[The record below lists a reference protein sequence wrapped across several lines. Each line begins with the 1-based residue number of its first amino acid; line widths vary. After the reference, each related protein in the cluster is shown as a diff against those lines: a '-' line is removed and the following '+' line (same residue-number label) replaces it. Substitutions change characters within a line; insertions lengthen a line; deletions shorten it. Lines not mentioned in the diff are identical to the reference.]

1 MSVISGFPALKTITI
16 DMAAELQPLCAA
28 LPDGISEFCFPNL
41 FLDAEKYGFQIAR
54 IAPSSFIV
62 CGRECARSVDGVTL
76 PESYFSII
84 GELPSKEIISALL
97 KQYRYWKNM
106 PESFGTLLPRLL
118 PKQSFRIIEDRDN
131 FDYIYRRNDLA
142 LLQGKALHKKKNLVN
157 AFIAAH
163 SGEIKQLDVYSLPDA
178 LTVLESWKT
187 SRPEDQSGDYRQCR
201 KALDLMQELKL
212 SGIVVYADGVP
223 VGFSAGTFLRK
234 DTVFV
239 VLFEKGIN
247 SYKGVY
253 QFVNRAQALNLPAG
267 VEFINR
273 EQDLGDSGLRQAKMT
288 YRPCDFIKK
297 YLVVPV

>member
-1 MSVISGFPALKTITI
+1 
-16 DMAAELQPLCAA
+16 MAAELQPLCAA

-273 EQDLGDSGLRQAKMT
+273 EQDLGIEGLRHAKMS
-288 YRPCDFIKK
+288 YRP
-297 YLVVPV
+297 LVLLRNYNLIPLE